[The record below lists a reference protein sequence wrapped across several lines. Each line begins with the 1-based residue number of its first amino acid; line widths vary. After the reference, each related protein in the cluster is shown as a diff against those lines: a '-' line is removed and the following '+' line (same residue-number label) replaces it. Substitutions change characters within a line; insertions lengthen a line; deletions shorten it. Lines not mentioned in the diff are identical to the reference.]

1 MQHPNEPDAEKLE
14 DAAAILDKHLFL
26 LEASYV
32 REAIKEIKRLK
43 EALALASRKPELP
56 KFMG

>member
-14 DAAAILDKHLFL
+14 DAALILDKHLFL

-32 REAIKEIKRLK
+32 REAIQEIKRLK
-43 EALALASRKPELP
+43 YQLSITSTKNNSVL
-56 KFMG
+56 F

>member
-1 MQHPNEPDAEKLE
+1 MQHPNEPDAKKLE
-14 DAAAILDKHLFL
+14 DAALLLDKHLFL

-32 REAIKEIKRLK
+32 REAIQEIKSLK
-43 EALALASRKPELP
+43 ETLALTSRKPELP